1 MRSMKL
7 CAVGTSLVLAAFVA
21 GSATAGKPKT
31 PRINAFIQKSQSGSG
46 DSSHDWNHD
55 DGDDDDQGEDGG
67 PGRARGNDFAL
78 FDGSNP
84 LNQPD
89 AGAVCGALKG
99 TPFTFNLA
107 VANYGSAGFVR
118 VTYADGDWIQFPI
131 AAQGSFSMSQAA
143 GSRGGNDAA
152 VRVSNGGSGAQLAGT
167 LSAQGG
173 RCASCDADGGL
184 GDAGCDA
191 LVAN

>member
-1 MRSMKL
+1 MRWMKL
-7 CAVGTSLVLAAFVA
+7 CALGTSLALTAFVA

-31 PRINAFIQKSQSGSG
+31 LRPNAFIQKSQNASG
-46 DSSHDWNHD
+46 DWNHD
-55 DGDDDDQGEDGG
+55 DGNDDDQGEDGG
-67 PGRARGNDFAL
+67 QGRARGNDFAL

-89 AGAVCGALKG
+89 SGAVCGAAKG

-107 VANYGSAGFVR
+107 VANYGAAGFVR

-152 VRVSNGGSGAQLAGT
+152 VRVSNGGSGAQIAGT

-173 RCASCDADGGL
+173 KCASCDADGGL